1 MVLSTRERDQ
11 MRADV
16 LDITGAGS
24 GLSVAITLL
33 RGAQTIA
40 AQNVRL
46 YGTSSGTRSGDGT
59 ESAQTAIR
67 VVGSPSLNIR
77 ARDRFLYDNVS
88 YEVVAVLPQKQV
100 ATTAEVRSLQ

>member
-24 GLSVAITLL
+24 GLTVSLSLL
-33 RGAQTIA
+33 RGNSTLS

-46 YGTSSGTRSGDGT
+46 YGTGASTVTGEGT

-67 VVGSPSLNIR
+67 VVGAPSLDIR
-77 ARDRFLYDNVS
+77 ARDRFTHNGTA
-88 YEVVAVLPQKQV
+88 YEVVSVLPQRQI
-100 ATTAEVRSLQ
+100 ATTAQVRSLQ